1 MTQYAVY
8 EAAALFS
15 TAADGDY
22 ATVAKAP

>member
-1 MTQYAVY
+1 MTRYAVY

-15 TAADGDY
+15 TAAGGDY